1 MVSSALEID
10 CSIDGYGIRARDFT
24 FSVHS
29 VLVGRENFL
38 VS

>member
-10 CSIDGYGIRARDFT
+10 CSINGYGIRARDFT
-24 FSVHS
+24 FTVQP